1 MLFCKGKCIIIS
13 LLNGKSSEEFF
24 LEYFGTDMLLLLF
37 TVPRQSR
44 AELQRQLLPPVE
56 TSSVIPDPEK

>member
-37 TVPRQSR
+37 TITDKVGLNYKDNYFS
-44 AELQRQLLPPVE
+44 L
-56 TSSVIPDPEK
+56 